1 MAGVQ
6 GDGWKYFPDY
16 YRDDPMLC
24 SSGCG
29 MPRPRAEA
37 CSWCQRRQVPPGVT
51 LLAEGAN
58 ALQQCKWTWDH
69 SQISR
74 IIDCRSMQPHGR
86 SNDMAGVHGDGWKY
100 FPDYYRGDPM
110 LCSSGCG
117 MPRPRAGACSWCQR
131 RQVPP
136 GVTLLAKGANALQQ
150 CKWTWDHGQISRAKQ
165 AMGK

>member
-1 MAGVQ
+1 MGEWVEAAAIVITWPKHTAQ
-6 GDGWKYFPDY
+6 LPQCC
-16 YRDDPMLC
+16 RDVRHIAQPI
-24 SSGCG
+24 SI
-29 MPRPRAEA
+29 
-37 CSWCQRRQVPPGVT
+37 
-51 LLAEGAN
+51 
-58 ALQQCKWTWDH
+58 QQ
-69 SQISR
+69 S
-74 IIDCRSMQPHGR
+74 HGR